1 MACKIAGLNLI
12 RIIKGT
18 NAFAISYSNYNIIQE
33 EKNVLIFHLGAGFFD
48 VSIITIVNNLF
59 EVKSICGDNYL
70 GGEYFDNRLLEYCIN
85 KFKEENGIDIS
96 NNKKAL
102 LRLKL
107 SCEKAKINL
116 SKMEI
121 TTIAL
126 DDLINEEDF
135 YITITRSEFEELCK
149 KDFDKL
155 ISIIEECLNNINFTK
170 YNIDDIFLIG
180 ESTHIPK
187 IKQIVKDYFEK
198 EVNKTYSLES
208 ETIGATIQGAIS
220 NNLDEIF
227 TNIVLLQVIPFS
239 LGIELDNGE
248 MDVILSKNTI
258 IPHEC
263 IKSYE
268 FEIKNKNKIIIKAY
282 EGEKR
287 LAKENIF
294 LGIIEIANIV
304 PNQGKK
310 IRIDVNGDERKYTA
324 TGTDKDGKEF
334 SKEIDPYNV
343 DPTDADFTE
352 FAALCSYIRDTEN
365 LADETM
371 KFVDN
376 VAADDIF
383 ERMNYLSAFS
393 AEVGKFEFA
402 GLSNLAAEKLMPHIN
417 RLMEVLINSG
427 IGNIEGARINVVPT
441 GSIISSTG
449 IAGNHF
455 GSWSALKS
463 FMDPLGGQELSSV
476 EEAATKK
483 LNWVQAISE
492 ADVSFKRESTGEV
505 MDVQDVL
512 KMLIETYSKLESKN
526 EEDDWRGM
534 SDEEWEKI
542 LDRVDNDINAMIEL
556 IREEAEKAKEIVIP

>member
-1 MACKIAGLNLI
+1 MTDFLTENSLYYQRSSFSSSYFFTNQNYKNYDFKTAIETSTNEALND
-12 RIIKGT
+12 
-18 NAFAISYSNYNIIQE
+18 
-33 EKNVLIFHLGAGFFD
+33 VD
-48 VSIITIVNNLF
+48 VSFEDDSKGKTSYTRIVSASVMTSQMSAIASSDGGTAYSYQGVMQKF
-59 EVKSICGDNYL
+59 E
-70 GGEYFDNRLLEYCIN
+70 
-85 KFKEENGIDIS
+85 
-96 NNKKAL
+96 
-102 LRLKL
+102 
-107 SCEKAKINL
+107 
-116 SKMEI
+116 
-121 TTIAL
+121 
-126 DDLINEEDF
+126 
-135 YITITRSEFEELCK
+135 
-149 KDFDKL
+149 
-155 ISIIEECLNNINFTK
+155 
-170 YNIDDIFLIG
+170 
-180 ESTHIPK
+180 
-187 IKQIVKDYFEK
+187 
-198 EVNKTYSLES
+198 
-208 ETIGATIQGAIS
+208 
-220 NNLDEIF
+220 
-227 TNIVLLQVIPFS
+227 
-239 LGIELDNGE
+239 
-248 MDVILSKNTI
+248 
-258 IPHEC
+258 
-263 IKSYE
+263 
-268 FEIKNKNKIIIKAY
+268 
-282 EGEKR
+282 
-287 LAKENIF
+287 
-294 LGIIEIANIV
+294 
-304 PNQGKK
+304 

-427 IGNIEGARINVVPT
+427 IGNIEEYDVDLSESEPKDNKVQEKDLGMGFVLTPGMGHGMTATQLINEDIDDVIVRVNISN
-441 GSIISSTG
+441 GSSYDVNLSEVDPRNATAIEMFAYCQYADENGTG

-455 GSWSALKS
+455 SSWSALKS
-463 FMDPLGGQELSSV
+463 FMDPLGGLEFSSV
-476 EEAATKK
+476 EEAANKK

-534 SDEEWEKI
+534 SDEEWEKL

-556 IREEAEKAKEIVIP
+556 IREEAEKAKETHQKEDELDEQVR

>member
-1 MACKIAGLNLI
+1 MTDFLTENSLYYQ
-12 RIIKGT
+12 RSS
-18 NAFAISYSNYNIIQE
+18 FSSSY
-33 EKNVLIFHLGAGFFD
+33 F
-48 VSIITIVNNLF
+48 
-59 EVKSICGDNYL
+59 
-70 GGEYFDNRLLEYCIN
+70 
-85 KFKEENGIDIS
+85 
-96 NNKKAL
+96 
-102 LRLKL
+102 
-107 SCEKAKINL
+107 
-116 SKMEI
+116 
-121 TTIAL
+121 
-126 DDLINEEDF
+126 
-135 YITITRSEFEELCK
+135 
-149 KDFDKL
+149 
-155 ISIIEECLNNINFTK
+155 
-170 YNIDDIFLIG
+170 
-180 ESTHIPK
+180 
-187 IKQIVKDYFEK
+187 
-198 EVNKTYSLES
+198 
-208 ETIGATIQGAIS
+208 
-220 NNLDEIF
+220 F
-227 TNIVLLQVIPFS
+227 TNQNYKNYDFKNAIETSTNEALNDVDASFEDDSKGKTSYTRIVSASVMTSQMSAIAS
-239 LGIELDNGE
+239 S
-248 MDVILSKNTI
+248 DVGTAY
-258 IPHEC
+258 
-263 IKSYE
+263 SYQGVMQK
-268 FEIKNKNKIIIKAY
+268 FE
-282 EGEKR
+282 
-287 LAKENIF
+287 
-294 LGIIEIANIV
+294 
-304 PNQGKK
+304 

-324 TGTDKDGKEF
+324 TGIDKDGKEF

-352 FAALCSYIRDTEN
+352 FAALCFYIRDTEN

-463 FMDPLGGQELSSV
+463 FMDPLGGLEFSSV

-492 ADVSFKRESTGEV
+492 ADISFKRESTGEV

-534 SDEEWEKI
+534 SDEEWEKL

-556 IREEAEKAKEIVIP
+556 IREEAEKAKETHQKEDELDEQVAEEI

>member
-1 MACKIAGLNLI
+1 MTDFLTENSLYYQSSS
-12 RIIKGT
+12 
-18 NAFAISYSNYNIIQE
+18 FSSSY
-33 EKNVLIFHLGAGFFD
+33 F
-48 VSIITIVNNLF
+48 
-59 EVKSICGDNYL
+59 
-70 GGEYFDNRLLEYCIN
+70 
-85 KFKEENGIDIS
+85 
-96 NNKKAL
+96 
-102 LRLKL
+102 
-107 SCEKAKINL
+107 
-116 SKMEI
+116 
-121 TTIAL
+121 
-126 DDLINEEDF
+126 
-135 YITITRSEFEELCK
+135 
-149 KDFDKL
+149 
-155 ISIIEECLNNINFTK
+155 
-170 YNIDDIFLIG
+170 
-180 ESTHIPK
+180 
-187 IKQIVKDYFEK
+187 
-198 EVNKTYSLES
+198 
-208 ETIGATIQGAIS
+208 
-220 NNLDEIF
+220 F
-227 TNIVLLQVIPFS
+227 TNQNYKNYDFKNAIETSTNEALNDVDASFEDDSKGKTSYTRIVSASVMTSQMSAIAS
-239 LGIELDNGE
+239 SDGG
-248 MDVILSKNTI
+248 TAY
-258 IPHEC
+258 
-263 IKSYE
+263 SYQGVMQK
-268 FEIKNKNKIIIKAY
+268 FE
-282 EGEKR
+282 
-287 LAKENIF
+287 
-294 LGIIEIANIV
+294 
-304 PNQGKK
+304 

-427 IGNIEGARINVVPT
+427 IGNIEEYDVDLSESESKDNKVQEKDLGMGFVLTPGMGHGMTATQLINEDIDDVIVRVSISN
-441 GSIISSTG
+441 GSSYDVNLSEVDPRNATAIEMFAYCQYADENGTG

-463 FMDPLGGQELSSV
+463 FMDPLGGLEFSSV

-534 SDEEWEKI
+534 SDEEWEKL

-556 IREEAEKAKEIVIP
+556 IREEAEKAKETHQKEDELDEQVR

>member
-1 MACKIAGLNLI
+1 MTDFLTENSLYYQSSS
-12 RIIKGT
+12 
-18 NAFAISYSNYNIIQE
+18 FSSSY
-33 EKNVLIFHLGAGFFD
+33 F
-48 VSIITIVNNLF
+48 
-59 EVKSICGDNYL
+59 
-70 GGEYFDNRLLEYCIN
+70 
-85 KFKEENGIDIS
+85 
-96 NNKKAL
+96 
-102 LRLKL
+102 
-107 SCEKAKINL
+107 
-116 SKMEI
+116 
-121 TTIAL
+121 
-126 DDLINEEDF
+126 
-135 YITITRSEFEELCK
+135 
-149 KDFDKL
+149 
-155 ISIIEECLNNINFTK
+155 
-170 YNIDDIFLIG
+170 
-180 ESTHIPK
+180 
-187 IKQIVKDYFEK
+187 
-198 EVNKTYSLES
+198 
-208 ETIGATIQGAIS
+208 
-220 NNLDEIF
+220 F
-227 TNIVLLQVIPFS
+227 TNQNYKNYDFKNAIETSTNEALNDVDASFEDDSKGKTSYTRIVSASVMTSQMSAIAS
-239 LGIELDNGE
+239 SDGG
-248 MDVILSKNTI
+248 TAY
-258 IPHEC
+258 
-263 IKSYE
+263 SYQGVMQK
-268 FEIKNKNKIIIKAY
+268 FE
-282 EGEKR
+282 
-287 LAKENIF
+287 
-294 LGIIEIANIV
+294 
-304 PNQGKK
+304 

-334 SKEIDPYNV
+334 SKEIDPYNI
-343 DPTDADFTE
+343 DPTDADFIE

-427 IGNIEGARINVVPT
+427 IGNIEEYDVDLSESEPKDNKVQEKDLGMGFVLTPGMGHGMTATQLINEDIDDIIVRVNISN
-441 GSIISSTG
+441 GSSYDVNLSEVDPRNATAIEMFAYCQYADENGTG

-463 FMDPLGGQELSSV
+463 FMDPLGGLEFSSV

-534 SDEEWEKI
+534 SDEEWEKL

-556 IREEAEKAKEIVIP
+556 IREEAEKAKETHQKEDELDEQVAEEI

>member
-1 MACKIAGLNLI
+1 MTDFLTENSLYYQSSS
-12 RIIKGT
+12 
-18 NAFAISYSNYNIIQE
+18 FSSSY
-33 EKNVLIFHLGAGFFD
+33 F
-48 VSIITIVNNLF
+48 
-59 EVKSICGDNYL
+59 
-70 GGEYFDNRLLEYCIN
+70 
-85 KFKEENGIDIS
+85 
-96 NNKKAL
+96 
-102 LRLKL
+102 
-107 SCEKAKINL
+107 
-116 SKMEI
+116 
-121 TTIAL
+121 
-126 DDLINEEDF
+126 
-135 YITITRSEFEELCK
+135 
-149 KDFDKL
+149 
-155 ISIIEECLNNINFTK
+155 
-170 YNIDDIFLIG
+170 
-180 ESTHIPK
+180 
-187 IKQIVKDYFEK
+187 
-198 EVNKTYSLES
+198 
-208 ETIGATIQGAIS
+208 
-220 NNLDEIF
+220 F
-227 TNIVLLQVIPFS
+227 TNQNYKNYDFKNAIETSTNEALNDVDASFEDDSKGKTSYTRIVSASVMTSQMSAIAS
-239 LGIELDNGE
+239 SDGG
-248 MDVILSKNTI
+248 TAY
-258 IPHEC
+258 
-263 IKSYE
+263 SYQGVMQK
-268 FEIKNKNKIIIKAY
+268 FE
-282 EGEKR
+282 
-287 LAKENIF
+287 
-294 LGIIEIANIV
+294 
-304 PNQGKK
+304 

-427 IGNIEGARINVVPT
+427 IGNIEEYDVDLSESESKDNKVQEKDLGMGFVLTPGMGHGMTATQLINEDIDDVIVRVN
-441 GSIISSTG
+441 ISNGLSYDVNLSEVDPRNATAIEMFAYCQYADENGMG

-463 FMDPLGGQELSSV
+463 FMDPLGGLEFSSV

-483 LNWVQAISE
+483 LNWAQAISE

-534 SDEEWEKI
+534 SDEEWEKL

-556 IREEAEKAKEIVIP
+556 IREEAEKAKETHQKEDELDEQVR

>member
-1 MACKIAGLNLI
+1 MTDFLTENSLYYQSSS
-12 RIIKGT
+12 
-18 NAFAISYSNYNIIQE
+18 FSSSY
-33 EKNVLIFHLGAGFFD
+33 F
-48 VSIITIVNNLF
+48 
-59 EVKSICGDNYL
+59 
-70 GGEYFDNRLLEYCIN
+70 
-85 KFKEENGIDIS
+85 
-96 NNKKAL
+96 
-102 LRLKL
+102 
-107 SCEKAKINL
+107 
-116 SKMEI
+116 
-121 TTIAL
+121 
-126 DDLINEEDF
+126 
-135 YITITRSEFEELCK
+135 
-149 KDFDKL
+149 
-155 ISIIEECLNNINFTK
+155 
-170 YNIDDIFLIG
+170 
-180 ESTHIPK
+180 
-187 IKQIVKDYFEK
+187 
-198 EVNKTYSLES
+198 
-208 ETIGATIQGAIS
+208 
-220 NNLDEIF
+220 F
-227 TNIVLLQVIPFS
+227 TNQNYKNYDFKNAIETSTNEALNDVDASFEDDSKGKTSYTRIVSASVMTSQMSAIA
-239 LGIELDNGE
+239 
-248 MDVILSKNTI
+248 
-258 IPHEC
+258 
-263 IKSYE
+263 SYDGGTAYSYQGVMQK
-268 FEIKNKNKIIIKAY
+268 FE
-282 EGEKR
+282 
-287 LAKENIF
+287 
-294 LGIIEIANIV
+294 
-304 PNQGKK
+304 

-427 IGNIEGARINVVPT
+427 IGNIEEYDVDLSESESKDNKVQEKDLGMGFVLTPGMGHGMTATQLINEDIDDVIVRVN
-441 GSIISSTG
+441 ISNGLSYDVNLSEVDPRNATAIEMFAYCQYADENGMG

-463 FMDPLGGQELSSV
+463 FMDPLGGLEFSSV

-483 LNWVQAISE
+483 LNWAQAISE

-534 SDEEWEKI
+534 SDEEWEKL

-556 IREEAEKAKEIVIP
+556 IREEAEKAKETHQKEDELDEQVR

>member
-1 MACKIAGLNLI
+1 MTDFLTENSLYYQSSS
-12 RIIKGT
+12 
-18 NAFAISYSNYNIIQE
+18 FSSSY
-33 EKNVLIFHLGAGFFD
+33 F
-48 VSIITIVNNLF
+48 
-59 EVKSICGDNYL
+59 
-70 GGEYFDNRLLEYCIN
+70 
-85 KFKEENGIDIS
+85 
-96 NNKKAL
+96 
-102 LRLKL
+102 
-107 SCEKAKINL
+107 
-116 SKMEI
+116 
-121 TTIAL
+121 
-126 DDLINEEDF
+126 
-135 YITITRSEFEELCK
+135 
-149 KDFDKL
+149 
-155 ISIIEECLNNINFTK
+155 
-170 YNIDDIFLIG
+170 
-180 ESTHIPK
+180 
-187 IKQIVKDYFEK
+187 
-198 EVNKTYSLES
+198 
-208 ETIGATIQGAIS
+208 
-220 NNLDEIF
+220 F
-227 TNIVLLQVIPFS
+227 TNQNYKNYDFKNAIETSTNEALNDVDTSFEDDSKGKTSYTRIVSASIMTSQMSAIAS
-239 LGIELDNGE
+239 SDGG
-248 MDVILSKNTI
+248 TAY
-258 IPHEC
+258 
-263 IKSYE
+263 SYQGVMQK
-268 FEIKNKNKIIIKAY
+268 FE
-282 EGEKR
+282 
-287 LAKENIF
+287 
-294 LGIIEIANIV
+294 
-304 PNQGKK
+304 

-427 IGNIEGARINVVPT
+427 IGNIEEYDVDLSESEPKDNKVQEKDLGMGFVLTPGMGHGMTATQLINEDIDDVIVRVNISN
-441 GSIISSTG
+441 GSSYDVNLSEVDPRNATAIEMFAYCQYADENGTG

-463 FMDPLGGQELSSV
+463 FMDPLGGLEFSSV

-534 SDEEWEKI
+534 SDEEWEKL
-542 LDRVDNDINAMIEL
+542 LDRVDNDINAIIEL
-556 IREEAEKAKEIVIP
+556 IREEAEKAKETHQKEDELDEQVR